1 MPETRLELG
10 VPPAQA
16 KAPRTHTYVPLQ
28 WFRRRRTLVAC
39 ITLIACA
46 LLYLHAAAPASRWH
60 PYRRPAG
67 DADIDAL
74 LRTVPGAVPGRDVV
88 VTDVLADA
96 GHAGKPY
103 PTREHLTL
111 LLLGQL
117 QDPAFSF
124 AASPWPQWA
133 PWVADETQRPRN
145 AHVQFLTELKRAGNG
160 TDDVRLVRGLPHSR
174 SSSSTPRT
182 GRSSTASARRSPCS
196 RSRTAPTRAAPR
208 RCSTRTTRTT
218 TSTRSTCTVRRRTS
232 HSRDRLLC
240 AAALGPHGAPHVPQG
255 ARGRAPPR
263 TSLCTHPGR
272 QRCTRRAR
280 P

>member
-46 LLYLHAAAPASRWH
+46 LLYLHAAAPASPGTH
-60 PYRRPAG
+60 
-67 DADIDAL
+67 IDAL

-117 QDPAFSF
+117 QDPAFTF

-160 TDDVRLVRGLPHSR
+160 TDDVRLFLE
-174 SSSSTPRT
+174 
-182 GRSSTASARRSPCS
+182 
-196 RSRTAPTRAAPR
+196 
-208 RCSTRTTRTT
+208 
-218 TSTRSTCTVRRRTS
+218 
-232 HSRDRLLC
+232 
-240 AAALGPHGAPHVPQG
+240 
-255 ARGRAPPR
+255 
-263 TSLCTHPGR
+263 HPAHWAEQHR
-272 QRCTRRAR
+272 QRTPLTVFSKSYCPYSRRAKALLDSYHAHYDKYETAFFAQLIWDLTGHR
-280 P
+280 TYPKVLEGAHLLGGSDALDELDRKHLLHGILEGAGVL